1 MEVIR
6 ANNIIFNK
14 SGSSNAGTLKAEKHA
29 LYKLSKTPVD
39 QGAQK
44 DIHMP
49 YPAKT
54 PGAGS
59 PKLQPLDNAVRA
71 HVGPILGAGQS
82 DMNDGGKMLQMRD
95 TFGMPVLETPL
106 SWKKRESPADSGIEM
121 TPVSMSP
128 PKVNPKIRTMYN
140 HSRREAEEGTGDFS
154 INPDPVPYQPSNFIP
169 ERFSKLE
176 GSQIGTPTL
185 SSTTMKKV
193 PVSRRHFDS
202 FGSYDIMAGIP
213 KRGVMLHTDRYQLAF
228 DGLNQRERL
237 QAELE
242 YMERLRGIKRRREVL
257 PHRAQLDLLMGGK
270 KMEFAERFEI
280 QREIQ
285 KLKSLILPQHAKD
298 LFHGRGFIL
307 PENHMSRKPRR
318 LFDINYDLED
328 ELTSPF
334 SPERHSMNPETG
346 RIHTKQMRQYP
357 LDQGAS
363 LPKINNRGY
372 LLENFRAQKGE
383 PIQIKTPNPFSYEME
398 DTWTPYVTRQSTM
411 MSPVMRMASKSPAVP
426 FSPRRQLK
434 PSESPDLTLYPVSQG
449 LLMSPSPRYG
459 TGEITM
465 WRFTFAAY
473 LPGSSQPAHMTR
485 SRTNVTSG
493 NTKTAVLGRSVTAG
507 QVKKDI
513 VRQSLESPAVMPHNS
528 VTKPEIKIPVSA
540 RDPEEG
546 DLQQVPEPTPVVPKT
561 TPSHTTLTDKKP
573 EVDEPIEEDQSSP
586 TAATPNPLKG
596 VELHRTMSEDEQN
609 KLKQTFNKLD
619 TDKDGHIMYSQL
631 QTQLPKQFSQNQEK
645 FIKQVY
651 DITSSNTFF
660 GVDEFMTMSFLTG
673 VVTSLSGEPLEAY
686 NKINFQ
692 RLHEVIRQYVE
703 LFQTVDRSHRGK
715 IGLASLQEILN
726 TALARDFKAE
736 PHNWHKFIDNLQLPA
751 DELEYIPYVALIP
764 YFETYRT

>member
-372 LLENFRAQKGE
+372 LL
-383 PIQIKTPNPFSYEME
+383 
-398 DTWTPYVTRQSTM
+398 
-411 MSPVMRMASKSPAVP
+411 
-426 FSPRRQLK
+426 
-434 PSESPDLTLYPVSQG
+434 
-449 LLMSPSPRYG
+449 
-459 TGEITM
+459 
-465 WRFTFAAY
+465 
-473 LPGSSQPAHMTR
+473 GSSQPAHMTR

-513 VRQSLESPAVMPHNS
+513 VR
-528 VTKPEIKIPVSA
+528 
-540 RDPEEG
+540 
-546 DLQQVPEPTPVVPKT
+546 
-561 TPSHTTLTDKKP
+561 P

-726 TALARDFKAE
+726 TALARDFKVE
-736 PHNWHKFIDNLQLPA
+736 PHNWHKFIDNLQLNEPGLLSKIEFLA
-751 DELEYIPYVALIP
+751 YIPL
-764 YFETYRT
+764 FETMSRRKSPTSRS

>member
-328 ELTSPF
+328 EWPW
-334 SPERHSMNPETG
+334 PHS
-346 RIHTKQMRQYP
+346 
-357 LDQGAS
+357 
-363 LPKINNRGY
+363 
-372 LLENFRAQKGE
+372 QK
-383 PIQIKTPNPFSYEME
+383 
-398 DTWTPYVTRQSTM
+398 
-411 MSPVMRMASKSPAVP
+411 
-426 FSPRRQLK
+426 
-434 PSESPDLTLYPVSQG
+434 
-449 LLMSPSPRYG
+449 
-459 TGEITM
+459 
-465 WRFTFAAY
+465 
-473 LPGSSQPAHMTR
+473 GSSQPAHMTR

-736 PHNWHKFIDNLQLPA
+736 PHNWHKFIDNLQLNEPGLLSKIEFLA
-751 DELEYIPYVALIP
+751 YIPL
-764 YFETYRT
+764 FETMSRRKSPTSRS

>member
-513 VRQSLESPAVMPHNS
+513 VR
-528 VTKPEIKIPVSA
+528 
-540 RDPEEG
+540 
-546 DLQQVPEPTPVVPKT
+546 
-561 TPSHTTLTDKKP
+561 P

-726 TALARDFKAE
+726 TALARDFKVE
-736 PHNWHKFIDNLQLPA
+736 PHNWHKFIDNLQLNEPGLLSKIEFLA
-751 DELEYIPYVALIP
+751 YIPL
-764 YFETYRT
+764 FETMSRRKSPTSRS

>member
-328 ELTSPF
+328 EC
-334 SPERHSMNPETG
+334 
-346 RIHTKQMRQYP
+346 
-357 LDQGAS
+357 
-363 LPKINNRGY
+363 
-372 LLENFRAQKGE
+372 
-383 PIQIKTPNPFSYEME
+383 
-398 DTWTPYVTRQSTM
+398 
-411 MSPVMRMASKSPAVP
+411 
-426 FSPRRQLK
+426 
-434 PSESPDLTLYPVSQG
+434 
-449 LLMSPSPRYG
+449 
-459 TGEITM
+459 
-465 WRFTFAAY
+465 
-473 LPGSSQPAHMTR
+473 SSQPAHMTR

-726 TALARDFKAE
+726 TALARDFKVE
-736 PHNWHKFIDNLQLPA
+736 PHNWHKFIDNLQLNEPGLLSKIEFLA
-751 DELEYIPYVALIP
+751 YIPL
-764 YFETYRT
+764 FETMSRRKSPTSRS

>member
-328 ELTSPF
+328 EC
-334 SPERHSMNPETG
+334 
-346 RIHTKQMRQYP
+346 
-357 LDQGAS
+357 
-363 LPKINNRGY
+363 
-372 LLENFRAQKGE
+372 
-383 PIQIKTPNPFSYEME
+383 
-398 DTWTPYVTRQSTM
+398 
-411 MSPVMRMASKSPAVP
+411 
-426 FSPRRQLK
+426 
-434 PSESPDLTLYPVSQG
+434 
-449 LLMSPSPRYG
+449 
-459 TGEITM
+459 
-465 WRFTFAAY
+465 
-473 LPGSSQPAHMTR
+473 SSQPAHMTR

-736 PHNWHKFIDNLQLPA
+736 PHNWHKFIDNLQLNEPGLLSKIEFLA
-751 DELEYIPYVALIP
+751 YIPL
-764 YFETYRT
+764 FETMSRRKSPTSRS

>member
-372 LLENFRAQKGE
+372 LLGASA
-383 PIQIKTPNPFSYEME
+383 PIILSKEKRTVESIKARLRIPTS
-398 DTWTPYVTRQSTM
+398 
-411 MSPVMRMASKSPAVP
+411 
-426 FSPRRQLK
+426 
-434 PSESPDLTLYPVSQG
+434 
-449 LLMSPSPRYG
+449 
-459 TGEITM
+459 
-465 WRFTFAAY
+465 
-473 LPGSSQPAHMTR
+473 SSQPAHMTR

-726 TALARDFKAE
+726 TALARDFKVE
-736 PHNWHKFIDNLQLPA
+736 PHNWHKFIDNLQLNEPGLLSKIEFLA
-751 DELEYIPYVALIP
+751 YIPL
-764 YFETYRT
+764 FETMSRRKSPTSRS

>member
-513 VRQSLESPAVMPHNS
+513 VR
-528 VTKPEIKIPVSA
+528 
-540 RDPEEG
+540 
-546 DLQQVPEPTPVVPKT
+546 
-561 TPSHTTLTDKKP
+561 P

-736 PHNWHKFIDNLQLPA
+736 PHNWHKFIDNLQLNEPGLLSKIEFLA
-751 DELEYIPYVALIP
+751 YIPL
-764 YFETYRT
+764 FETMSRRKSPTSRS

>member
-372 LLENFRAQKGE
+372 LL
-383 PIQIKTPNPFSYEME
+383 
-398 DTWTPYVTRQSTM
+398 
-411 MSPVMRMASKSPAVP
+411 
-426 FSPRRQLK
+426 
-434 PSESPDLTLYPVSQG
+434 
-449 LLMSPSPRYG
+449 
-459 TGEITM
+459 
-465 WRFTFAAY
+465 
-473 LPGSSQPAHMTR
+473 GSSQPAHMTR

-513 VRQSLESPAVMPHNS
+513 VR
-528 VTKPEIKIPVSA
+528 
-540 RDPEEG
+540 
-546 DLQQVPEPTPVVPKT
+546 
-561 TPSHTTLTDKKP
+561 P

-736 PHNWHKFIDNLQLPA
+736 PHNWHKFIDNLQLNEPGLLSKIEFLA
-751 DELEYIPYVALIP
+751 YIPL
-764 YFETYRT
+764 FETMSRRKSPTSRS